1 MGGSKF
7 FGAQLILGSPSVS
20 GVLFPRDGQVVAL
33 AEQPVR
39 VVQPV
44 PERGALQARAALAVQ
59 VFRAELFP
67 AQAGAARREPG
78 APLVVELVLAPEQRG
93 VIEERVGPAA
103 GLPDAAP
110 VEPA

>member
-1 MGGSKF
+1 
-7 FGAQLILGSPSVS
+7 
-20 GVLFPRDGQVVAL
+20 VAL

-67 AQAGAARREPG
+67 AQAGAAPQELGVPR
-78 APLVVELVLAPEQRG
+78 VVEPVVTPEQRG
-93 VIEERVGPAA
+93 AIEERAGPAA